1 MSHPLT
7 QLRGGCDDRAPDGL
21 FAVCSTHPLV
31 LQRAMRLALETDS
44 LMLVEATANQVNPS
58 GGYSGLTPGTFAA
71 WIGELGRRNG
81 LPTDR
86 ILIGADHL
94 GPHAWKN
101 LPITE
106 AMRRAEQLTREC
118 VQAGFCKLHFDTV
131 TGRTTDFKD
140 TAGMEKAARHAAA
153 LCRAAEETASS
164 RPTAKPPYYVIGTD
178 VPPPGGG
185 LGEDHN
191 VTVTP
196 PDQLRQT
203 IDLFEHTFQ
212 SADLHDAWRR
222 VVAVVVQP
230 GVEFGDRE
238 VAAYRTARARELS
251 AAWCRLPGR
260 MTYEVHSTDYQRP
273 GALRRLVQDHFNL
286 IKVGPCLTFALR
298 EALYALSHIERTLPD
313 IDCRADLADVME
325 AEMTLDPRHWHD
337 HYQGPPEELE
347 FLRHY
352 SLRDRIRYYWSR
364 PRASQAV
371 DLLLRNLRR
380 PVPGALLHQFLPD
393 LYPDPRTPTRPIE
406 PLRVIGRRIDK
417 VLIPYAAACGRYA
430 GRRALKNARQ

>member
-7 QLRGGCDDRAPDGL
+7 QLRGGLDDRAPGGL

-31 LQRAMRLALETDS
+31 LQRAIRLALLTDS
-44 LMLVEATANQVNPS
+44 ILLVEATANQVNS
-58 GGYSGLTPGTFAA
+58 AGGYSGLTPSAFAA
-71 WIGELGRRNG
+71 WIGELGRQNG
-81 LPTDR
+81 LPADR
-86 ILIGADHL
+86 ILVGADHL

-106 AMRRAEQLTREC
+106 AMHRAEQLTREC

-131 TGRTTDFKD
+131 TGQAIEFGSA
-140 TAGMEKAARHAAA
+140 AGMEKAARHAAA
-153 LCRAAEETASS
+153 LCRAAEETAGNRS
-164 RPTAKPPYYVIGTD
+164 PAKPLHYVVGTD

-185 LGEDHN
+185 LEEDHN
-191 VTVTP
+191 VTITR

-203 IDLFEHTFQ
+203 IDLFEHTFK
-212 SADLHDAWRR
+212 SADLHDAWHR

-238 VAAYRTARARELS
+238 VAAYRRARARELS
-251 AAWCRLPGR
+251 KDWCRLPGR
-260 MTYEVHSTDYQRP
+260 MTFEVHATDYQRP
-273 GALRRLVQDHFNL
+273 GALRRLVRDHFNL

-298 EALYALSHIERTLPD
+298 EALYALSHIERALPD
-313 IDCRADLADVME
+313 IDCRADLVDVME
-325 AEMTLDPRHWHD
+325 AEMILEPRHWHD
-337 HYQGPPEELE
+337 HYKGPPEELE

-371 DLLLRNLRR
+371 DQLLRNLRR
-380 PVPGALLHQFLPD
+380 TVPGALLHQFLPD
-393 LYPDPRTPTRPIE
+393 LYPDPRTPTQPIE
-406 PLRVIGRRIDK
+406 PHRIIGRRIDK
-417 VLIPYAAACGRYA
+417 VLLPYASACGRHA
-430 GRRALKNARQ
+430 GRRALKGARQ